1 MHFHRVK
8 VFDIHRRL
16 PALSNFSF
24 VISVIIIFKLQ
35 VFSVTARSYINEIA
49 DEKAGLLHMVEDTV
63 YTEEDEIE
71 ELEFRLE
78 TLFDLDEFDS
88 RHKAY
93 DECLAKLAQAEIEIE
108 GLKDDLGK
116 ANVNLKRTKKK
127 HDTEISDLEVHL
139 CLAQSN
145 YEEMKRKLQKTEK
158 ELISAKADLGMV
170 LEDWSIW
177 KFVAHRIDFPFC
189 NLLKKLA
196 KILYEEDVKM
206 SNTYEIPYSNKYTL
220 SIEEAAGYFRIGE
233 CKLRKIITEDPTA
246 DFILWNGNRMQIKR
260 KKFEKFIDRQGAI

>member
-1 MHFHRVK
+1 MIYQMDTE
-8 VFDIHRRL
+8 DILRL
-16 PALSNFSF
+16 VAKYYSVHQILWDGPISTSNLKKRLMEEYHLPES
-24 VISVIIIFKLQ
+24 
-35 VFSVTARSYINEIA
+35 TARSYINEIA

-78 TLFDLDEFDS
+78 TLFDWDEFDS

-145 YEEMKRKLQKTEK
+145 YEEMKGKIQKTQK
-158 ELISAKADLGMV
+158 ELISAKADLSMV

-177 KFVAHRIDFPFC
+177 KFVAHRIDFHFC

-196 KILYEEDVKM
+196 MGDK
-206 SNTYEIPYSNKYTL
+206 
-220 SIEEAAGYFRIGE
+220 
-233 CKLRKIITEDPTA
+233 
-246 DFILWNGNRMQIKR
+246 
-260 KKFEKFIDRQGAI
+260 